1 VGASGTTACVR
12 VPDGHGGRYA
22 ETRRFATTT
31 AGLMGW
37 PSGWPANGVTRVGME
52 STGCYWKPVWH
63 LLEDQVECWLL
74 NAAHM
79 HNVPGRNPD
88 DADAACIAQLI
99 EHGRPASCAATP
111 LSGWQERTVRSAVRS
126 YVVCGR

>member
-1 VGASGTTACVR
+1 
-12 VPDGHGGRYA
+12 
-22 ETRRFATTT
+22 
-31 AGLMGW
+31 
-37 PSGWPANGVTRVGME
+37 ME

-74 NAAHM
+74 NAAHT

-88 DADAACIAQLI
+88 DADAACIAQQV

-111 LSGWQERTVRSAVRS
+111 PPGWQERTVRSAVRS
-126 YVVCGR
+126 YVLCAR

>member
-1 VGASGTTACVR
+1 VLAEWLASYR
-12 VPDGHGGRYA
+12 VTP
-22 ETRRFATTT
+22 
-31 AGLMGW
+31 
-37 PSGWPANGVTRVGME
+37 VGME

-79 HNVPGRNPD
+79 HNVPGRTTD
-88 DADAACIAQLI
+88 IADAAWIAQPV

-111 LSGWQERTVRSAVRS
+111 PSGRQKRTVRSAVRS